1 MTEPAA
7 PAVPDTTS
15 PETTA
20 PELDATTARP
30 TRTTPPVAR
39 PSLSL
44 EPLLPAGCR
53 EALAVVDR
61 YYRTAGSTEL
71 SQQAAATEAYQ
82 GMMRAS
88 VSAEGAVHA
97 VAVALS
103 QDFSHMR
110 FILSGMVSGDYA
122 AAQAR
127 TNRDAQTLRD
137 VCGGS

>member
-1 MTEPAA
+1 MGGSVHTP
-7 PAVPDTTS
+7 PDTTAT
-15 PETTA
+15 PG
-20 PELDATTARP
+20 PGATTPRP
-30 TRTTPPVAR
+30 ARTTPRTPDTR

-44 EPLLPAGCR
+44 APLLPAGCQ

-61 YYRTAGSTEL
+61 YYRTAGSTAL

-88 VSAEGAVHA
+88 LAAEGAVYP
-97 VAVALS
+97 VTVALS
-103 QDFSHMR
+103 QDFSTMR
-110 FILSGMVSGDYA
+110 FILSGTVSGDYA

-137 VCGGS
+137 VCGAD